1 MRILANKLDSDAH
14 QKTLSAVFSSYVF
27 DFIDE
32 LFSKNKTPF
41 MEDHK
46 RCLFWNKKIW

>member
-32 LFSKNKTPF
+32 LF
-41 MEDHK
+41 
-46 RCLFWNKKIW
+46 WNKKIW

>member
-1 MRILANKLDSDAH
+1 MRILANKLDSDTP
-14 QKTLSAVFSSYVF
+14 QKTLSPVFSSYIF
-27 DFIDE
+27 IFIDE